1 MWVLTS
7 VDEYGILGLWTK
19 IIMQRKGLDMS
30 NSAIFTLSGGL
41 LDVVSIPVGMEVIVR
56 DYDQDDIDPELLCL
70 DKDGGRYIEIVYDG
84 E

>member
-1 MWVLTS
+1 
-7 VDEYGILGLWTK
+7 
-19 IIMQRKGLDMS
+19 MQRKGLDMS
-30 NSAIFTLSGGL
+30 KYKLFINSAVFTLSGGL

-56 DYDQDDIDPELLCL
+56 DYDQDDIDPELLCI